1 MKQISF
7 VVDINDEDDISKITI
22 TGDTLLTSEDVAT
35 CMSLLYLDVMETF
48 TMSIVDSKDVEKFTF
63 YR

>member
-22 TGDTLLTSEDVAT
+22 TGNQEITREDVAT
-35 CMSLLYLDVMETF
+35 CMRLLYLDIM
-48 TMSIVDSKDVEKFTF
+48 DDVSNDDFRLEPFEKVVIC
-63 YR
+63 R